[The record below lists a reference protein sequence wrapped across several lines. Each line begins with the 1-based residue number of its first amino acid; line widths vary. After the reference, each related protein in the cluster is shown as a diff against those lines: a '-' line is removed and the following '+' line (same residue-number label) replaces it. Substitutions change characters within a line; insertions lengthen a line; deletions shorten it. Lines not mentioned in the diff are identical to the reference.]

1 MKPRRNIA
9 FLVFALIFAW
19 LFIGFPQIAEV
30 QEAQADT
37 YSVPVN
43 SINPGWSYHRKR
55 VVFHNG
61 NRFFLLYSKGGS
73 DANIYYQSSMDN
85 VSWSG
90 EATLN
95 GIGASSV
102 FDIYLVN
109 DTKFD
114 LVYKSGSNAHS
125 AATCTISD
133 ATITCGSPSAN
144 WLTAVASPELV
155 VARSGTGDRIYVA
168 TGAGDRLRIYSADQ
182 TGDAQNVTSWTE
194 EHNGKD
200 SPEDIAMVPYQ
211 GSDQVLLICSEFK
224 FDRVYAYVV
233 TRGSGAAN
241 TQCVGFASTPDI
253 SSPVSLSDLD
263 NDFRFIILQ
272 PSGAMEEWKWD
283 GSSCTQVDANIDP
296 DNETDHS
303 SPSLFYDRISGDMYA
318 FSMDYN
324 VERHYKPS
332 GGSWQTEVDADGDT
346 GVGFYSNP
354 ITQMHDPPY
363 GSSRTWSALV
373 WAFRVESG
381 TEYNLK
387 VGTLTFAP
395 RISSDANQVF
405 SVGQAATTAS
415 QITVTEADT
424 PSITAANG
432 LRIRIADGVDMVWDT
447 SASPTYGG
455 TYSGSVI
462 STSYEDNDRV
472 LVIDV
477 DADFA
482 AGETLTINDAAFK
495 TFGSVNSPVSGLQL
509 LRDGPS
515 DTVVDGADDKTIAIG
530 GAVTLADHSAGQV
543 TDKFTGQT
551 ESETTT
557 EYFQFQLDNDGE
569 SASTTLTVDLSS
581 ISGIFTGDV
590 TNAEL
595 WADSTGDGLVT
606 AATAWSSYSTT
617 EFDVYALTFDSTHN
631 VLYAGTASSGI
642 ILRCETS
649 TGCDEITDWTTGYDT
664 SQSQI
669 RSLFFDSERNVIY
682 AGSGSVGKIY
692 RCDTGANTC
701 IAGDGWTESF
711 DPSSSN
717 VYSFALDQINN
728 VIYASATHIYRCD
741 TSSGCDQTGDW
752 TIAYNTSG
760 LQVYSLTFDSTNS
773 AILGGNSSSSI
784 YRCDTSA
791 NSCIGGD
798 GWGSYDPP
806 GSNIW
811 TFGQDQVNN
820 VIYAGTSSVGAIIR
834 CDTSTG
840 CDAAGD
846 WTTAY
851 DTPETAIYSFTFDS
865 INNVLYAGSNPNGLI
880 YSCDTST
887 GCDVSGEWTT
897 SYDDATAASIF
908 ALTFDSTNNVIYGG
922 TSQGDIVRKFEGD
935 YKVFDGVTNIA
946 GASGTIAFNPATTL
960 PAGTMDYLLR
970 ATISNIADGDTI
982 TFDLSPSGVVATGEV
997 SGESLTVSDSSTD
1010 PLASITHTRG
1020 AALNIFGFRKSITID
1035 RTKISDGSCG
1045 TTLSNFPMLFSVT
1058 DGDLKTT
1065 ANGGDVASYDAPS
1078 NDPRD
1083 IIFRALD
1090 DDTCSPGTAPCGL
1103 YHEIEDYDPA
1113 TGELV
1118 AWVNIPSVN
1127 TNAASSDTV
1136 IYIYYG
1142 NSDVTSSTQNANAV
1156 WDTNYAAVWHLS
1168 ESPDDGVA
1176 GHVDSTGNNTAATPQ
1191 NFQDGGGGTT
1201 DATGKIGGA
1210 DSFAGDDDEVLLPN
1224 ELIGGSTQWTMSAWI
1239 QTTST
1244 AKQTIYGEGSSSTTN
1259 YLYIDKEADSYVA
1272 WYLENA
1278 PEAWPYF
1285 SGDVNVEGTEFHHIT
1300 IVQSATDNRALFVD
1314 GDLDQGNP
1322 DPSGTP
1328 SHDTASIGLLR
1339 TRDWTADPFN
1349 GIIDEVRISNT
1360 NRNTCWIKAEYNNQA
1375 WPDKAVT
1382 PTPDPS
1388 PNPDSGFYTL
1398 GVEEPNP
1405 ATAVDLVSFT
1415 AKGQSSSVLVEWE
1428 TAQELDHMGFY
1439 LYRARS
1445 PWGPYTRL
1453 TDKLISNLTSSVVGR
1468 KYSYEDKNV
1477 TPGEIYYYRLED
1489 IDIYGKKTLHGPIC
1503 VDWDGDGL
1511 PDDWEIAQGLNPGFA
1526 DADLDW
1532 DGDGLTNL
1540 EEYLHGTDP
1549 FNPDTD
1555 GDGILDG
1562 DEEIERDPHEENL
1575 AGSLS
1580 PGVYIVASDDAGIT
1594 LELRTDSFDFTVVQ
1608 AEGQE
1613 FERLRIKEYIHGFT
1627 SEVGKPELPLKGI
1640 LLDIPEGNAATLT
1653 VLETE
1658 DEIHSGYRV
1667 YPVPEKTLD

>member
-1 MKPRRNIA
+1 MTVLIPTIIC
-9 FLVFALIFAW
+9 LVLIFAV
-19 LFIGFPQIAEV
+19 QIA
-30 QEAQADT
+30 QAET

-43 SINPGWSYHRKR
+43 SVNPGWSYHRKR
-55 VVFHNG
+55 VVFYDG
-61 NRFFLLYSKGGS
+61 NRFFLLYSKGGA
-73 DANIYYQSSMDN
+73 DANIYYQSTVDN
-85 VSWSG
+85 VAWSG

-95 GIGASSV
+95 GISASSV
-102 FDIYLVN
+102 FDIYLVS

-125 AATCTISD
+125 AATCTISG

-144 WLTAVASPELV
+144 WLTAVASTELV

-168 TGAGDRLRIYSADQ
+168 TGAGDTLRIYSADQ
-182 TGDAQNVTSWTE
+182 AGDAENVTSWTE
-194 EHNGKD
+194 EHSAKD

-211 GSDQVLLICSEFK
+211 NSDEVLLLCSEYK

-233 TRGSGAAN
+233 TRDSGAAD
-241 TQCVGFASTPDI
+241 TECVDYSSTPDI

-303 SPSLFYDRISGDMYA
+303 SPSLYYDRISGDMYA
-318 FSMDYN
+318 FSMDSN

-332 GGSWQTEVDADGDT
+332 GGSWQTEEDVDGDV
-346 GVGFYSNP
+346 GIGFYSNP

-405 SVGQAATTAS
+405 AVGQAATTAS

-424 PSITAANG
+424 PSITAAND

-462 STSYEDNDRV
+462 STSYEDSDRV

-477 DADFA
+477 DTDFSP
-482 AGETLTINDAAFK
+482 GETLTINDAAFK

-509 LRDGPS
+509 LRDGAS
-515 DTVVDGADDKTIAIG
+515 DTGVDGTDDKTIAITG
-530 GAVTLADHSAGQV
+530 SVTLADHAAGQV
-543 TDKFTGQT
+543 SDKFAGQT
-551 ESETTT
+551 ETETTT
-557 EYFQFQLDNDGE
+557 EYFQFQLTNNDE
-569 SASTTLTVDLSS
+569 PASTTLTVDLSA
-581 ISGIFTGDV
+581 INGIVTGDV

-595 WADSTGDGLVT
+595 WTDVHGDGQVT
-606 AATAWSSYSTT
+606 AATAWSSYATT
-617 EFDVYALTFDSTHN
+617 EMDVYSLTFDSTHK

-664 SQSQI
+664 PQSQI

-701 IAGDGWTESF
+701 NAGDGWTESF

-728 VIYASATHIYRCD
+728 VMYASATHIYRCD
-741 TSSGCDQTGDW
+741 TSSGCDETDDW

-760 LQVYSLTFDSTNS
+760 LQVYSLTFDSINS

-811 TFGQDQVNN
+811 SFTEDQTNN

-851 DTPETAIYSFTFDS
+851 DTLETAIYSLTFDS

-1020 AALNIFGFRKSITID
+1020 AALNIFGFRK
-1035 RTKISDGSCG
+1035 
-1045 TTLSNFPMLFSVT
+1045 
-1058 DGDLKTT
+1058 
-1065 ANGGDVASYDAPS
+1065 
-1078 NDPRD
+1078 
-1083 IIFRALD
+1083 
-1090 DDTCSPGTAPCGL
+1090 
-1103 YHEIEDYDPA
+1103 
-1113 TGELV
+1113 
-1118 AWVNIPSVN
+1118 
-1127 TNAASSDTV
+1127 
-1136 IYIYYG
+1136 
-1142 NSDVTSSTQNANAV
+1142 
-1156 WDTNYAAVWHLS
+1156 
-1168 ESPDDGVA
+1168 
-1176 GHVDSTGNNTAATPQ
+1176 
-1191 NFQDGGGGTT
+1191 
-1201 DATGKIGGA
+1201 
-1210 DSFAGDDDEVLLPN
+1210 
-1224 ELIGGSTQWTMSAWI
+1224 
-1239 QTTST
+1239 
-1244 AKQTIYGEGSSSTTN
+1244 
-1259 YLYIDKEADSYVA
+1259 
-1272 WYLENA
+1272 
-1278 PEAWPYF
+1278 
-1285 SGDVNVEGTEFHHIT
+1285 
-1300 IVQSATDNRALFVD
+1300 
-1314 GDLDQGNP
+1314 
-1322 DPSGTP
+1322 
-1328 SHDTASIGLLR
+1328 
-1339 TRDWTADPFN
+1339 
-1349 GIIDEVRISNT
+1349 
-1360 NRNTCWIKAEYNNQA
+1360 
-1375 WPDKAVT
+1375 
-1382 PTPDPS
+1382 
-1388 PNPDSGFYTL
+1388 
-1398 GVEEPNP
+1398 
-1405 ATAVDLVSFT
+1405 
-1415 AKGQSSSVLVEWE
+1415 
-1428 TAQELDHMGFY
+1428 
-1439 LYRARS
+1439 
-1445 PWGPYTRL
+1445 
-1453 TDKLISNLTSSVVGR
+1453 
-1468 KYSYEDKNV
+1468 
-1477 TPGEIYYYRLED
+1477 
-1489 IDIYGKKTLHGPIC
+1489 
-1503 VDWDGDGL
+1503 
-1511 PDDWEIAQGLNPGFA
+1511 
-1526 DADLDW
+1526 
-1532 DGDGLTNL
+1532 
-1540 EEYLHGTDP
+1540 
-1549 FNPDTD
+1549 
-1555 GDGILDG
+1555 
-1562 DEEIERDPHEENL
+1562 
-1575 AGSLS
+1575 
-1580 PGVYIVASDDAGIT
+1580 
-1594 LELRTDSFDFTVVQ
+1594 
-1608 AEGQE
+1608 
-1613 FERLRIKEYIHGFT
+1613 
-1627 SEVGKPELPLKGI
+1627 
-1640 LLDIPEGNAATLT
+1640 
-1653 VLETE
+1653 
-1658 DEIHSGYRV
+1658 
-1667 YPVPEKTLD
+1667 